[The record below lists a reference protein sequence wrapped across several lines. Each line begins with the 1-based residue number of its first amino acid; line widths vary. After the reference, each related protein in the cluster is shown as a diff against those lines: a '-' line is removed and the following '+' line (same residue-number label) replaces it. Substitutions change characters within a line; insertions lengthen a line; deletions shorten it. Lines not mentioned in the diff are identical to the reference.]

1 MLPHYKGPIITLNKN
16 NLWISAHL
24 RENVVD
30 VVMKSS
36 VHEGSLAWNDSLC
49 RPLCDLV

>member
-1 MLPHYKGPIITLNKN
+1 MLFYYKGPIITLNKN

-24 RENVVD
+24 RENMVD

-36 VHEGSLAWNDSLC
+36 VHEGSLSWNDSLC
-49 RPLCDLV
+49 CPLRDLV